1 MSTEVEVIRA
11 EVLPIP
17 EQAKMILVRDAESM
31 AKGNEFFLVIR
42 GIRKKIDD
50 TFDPII
56 SKAHEAHKEAI
67 NQKKKIEEPLIIAS
81 NWLNVQMTTYKVEQD
96 RIRREEEEKLRQ
108 IAIKEEMERRKAEEK
123 RRMEEAAALEQ
134 AGAKEEAEQVMA
146 EIIQETEAPII
157 VAPPPSSI
165 PKVEL
170 KGMASKTYW
179 GAEVFD
185 LLALVKAIAKGE
197 QPLNYVEAAMTPLNK
212 QAQSLHENMKIPGVR
227 ATSRSSMAGTG
238 R

>member
-1 MSTEVEVIRA
+1 METGVDQISTEALTVQD
-11 EVLPIP
+11 
-17 EQAKMILVRDAESM
+17 QAKRLLVKDQETM
-31 AKGNEFFLVIR
+31 QQGNNWFLIIR
-42 GIRKKIDD
+42 GLRKKIDD

-81 NWLNVQMTTYKVEQD
+81 NWLNVQMSVYKQEQD
-96 RIRREEEEKLRQ
+96 RIRREEEERLRQ
-108 IAIKEEMERRKAEEK
+108 IAIRKEMERRKTEEK

-146 EIIQETEAPII
+146 EVLQEIEAPII
-157 VAPPPSSI
+157 VAPPPPTI

-179 GAEVFD
+179 EANVFD
-185 LLALVKAIAKGE
+185 LMALVKAIAKGE
-197 QPLNYVEAAMTPLNK
+197 QPLNYVEAAKTPLNK

>member
-17 EQAKMILVRDAESM
+17 DQAKMILVRDAESM
-31 AKGNEFFLVIR
+31 ARGNEFFLVIR
-42 GIRKKIDD
+42 GLRKKIDD

-67 NQKKKIEEPLIIAS
+67 NQKKKIEEPLIIAA
-81 NWLNVQMTTYKVEQD
+81 NWLNVQMTAYKQEQD
-96 RIRREEEEKLRQ
+96 RIRREEEEKIRQ
-108 IAIKEEMERRKAEEK
+108 IAIREEMERRKKEEQ

-146 EIIQETEAPII
+146 EIIQETASPII
-157 VAPPPSSI
+157 VDPLPPITS
-165 PKVEL
+165 KVETR
-170 KGMASKTYW
+170 GMATQTTWTFEIISESLIPRQYLIPDMVKI
-179 GAEVFD
+179 GGIVR
-185 LLALVKAIAKGE
+185 ALKDAT
-197 QPLNYVEAAMTPLNK
+197 N
-212 QAQSLHENMKIPGVR
+212 IPGIKVISQTKMK
-227 ATSRSSMAGTG
+227 ATG

>member
-1 MSTEVEVIRA
+1 METTVEAISKEVMT
-11 EVLPIP
+11 LP
-17 EQAKMILVRDAESM
+17 EQAKMVLVKDAESM
-31 AKGNEFFLVIR
+31 ARGNQLFLVIK
-42 GIRKKIDD
+42 GLRKKIDD

-81 NWLNVQMTTYKVEQD
+81 NWLNVQMSAYKQEQD

-146 EIIQETEAPII
+146 EIIQEMEAPVI
-157 VAPPPSSI
+157 VAPPPPSI

-179 GAEVFD
+179 SADVFD
-185 LLALVKAIAKGE
+185 LFSLVKAIAKGE
-197 QPLNYVEAAMTPLNK
+197 QPLNYVEASMTPLNK

-227 ATSRSSMAGTG
+227 PISRSSMAGTG